1 MVTLEEWTGF
11 YNLAIHHV
19 QTVHLVLDD
28 TKNESRNLE
37 NEKKLEILR
46 PHT

>member
-11 YNLAIHHV
+11 HSLAMHRV

-28 TKNESRNLE
+28 AKNERKNLE
-37 NEKKLEILR
+37 SEKKREIL
-46 PHT
+46 